1 MIRYYINMRQWFKI
15 TFLVLLNSYN
25 DIILTIILASVF
37 KRLYLKTAL
46 HSQNIGDP
54 KELLFVW
61 VVPMVYVTLGI
72 KTEND
77 F

>member
-1 MIRYYINMRQWFKI
+1 MRQWFNI

-25 DIILTIILASVF
+25 DIILTIILASVL
-37 KRLYLKTAL
+37 KLLYLKTPL
-46 HSQNIGDP
+46 HFENIGDP

-61 VVPMVYVTLGI
+61 VISTVYVTLGI

>member
-15 TFLVLLNSYN
+15 TFLVLLNSYD
-25 DIILTIILASVF
+25 DIILTIILASIL
-37 KRLYLKTAL
+37 KRLYLKTPL